1 MLETALAPQSEAGCR
16 LDAFSGKALLGIA
29 WLAAVWIFLVSLAP
43 AFSLMNP
50 SHSGYFPPDY
60 MQFYMVG
67 RMAAAGDIAKIYD
80 KAAYEPLVREL
91 RSQGE
96 RIGDY
101 PFNRPSFEAFA
112 CIPLSWFSYRTALL
126 FAFAGNLA
134 VFGLLLWKLPIWFG
148 APAWTRPCLL
158 VFTPF
163 LYNIALGQDVLPLAL
178 LVASTLR
185 QALLGRDR
193 LAGILLGLCCFKPHL
208 VWLLPMAPL
217 VAGRRRMFWSFAATA
232 GALAA
237 LSIAA
242 LGTAGLRDWILLLR
256 SPFSDYMPETMCN
269 WRGLARHLG
278 PAPAAAAAI
287 FILGSVVIILCR
299 ASDAEKVLAA
309 LVASL
314 LLSPHTYHYDY
325 ALLAVAA
332 MATPLP
338 AVRIL
343 LLLPWSYFH
352 ELTNPLP
359 WIALAIVWLGS
370 TALPLLRRRVVGEMN
385 RTESLAPAGF

>member
-1 MLETALAPQSEAGCR
+1 MPETALAPPSEAASR
-16 LDAFSGKALLGIA
+16 LDAFSRKALLGIA
-29 WLAAVWIFLVSLAP
+29 WLAAAWIFLVSLAP
-43 AFSLMNP
+43 SLSLMNP
-50 SHSGYFPPDY
+50 SHPRYFPPDY

-112 CIPLSWFSYRTALL
+112 SIPLSWFSYRTALL
-126 FAFAGNLA
+126 LVFVGNLA
-134 VFGLLLWKLPIWFG
+134 AFGLLVWKLPIWFG

-158 VFTPF
+158 IFTPF
-163 LYNIALGQDVLPLAL
+163 LYNIALGQDVLLLAL
-178 LVASTLR
+178 LVAYSLR
-185 QALLGRDR
+185 QMLLGRDR

-208 VWLLPMAPL
+208 VWLLPLAPL
-217 VAGRRRMFWSFAATA
+217 VAGRRRALWSFAGTA

-242 LGTAGLRDWILLLR
+242 IGKRGLRDWILLLR

-269 WRGLARHLG
+269 WRGLARHSG
-278 PAPAAAAAI
+278 PALAVVAAI
-287 FILGSVVIILCR
+287 FILGSLVIILCQ
-299 ASDAEKVLAA
+299 ASQTEKFSGT
-309 LVASL
+309 LVTGL

-332 MATPLP
+332 VATPLSS
-338 AVRIL
+338 VRVL

-359 WIALAIVWLGS
+359 WIALALIWLAS
-370 TALPLLRRRVVGEMN
+370 TTVSLLRRRMVGEMN
-385 RTESLAPAGF
+385 RRESLAAAGF